1 MDTSFFIKKPRDGQ
15 DAADLYK
22 KLSRF
27 YSAHSGEN
35 EEACREN
42 EYRVVPA
49 EVFGLTDDEQAV
61 KIPFYDGFVLSEVQH
76 TSIILSAVTSISEW
90 YVQILNK
97 KRAGLADCVIHGDL
111 HLSNIIV
118 QPSSKRIILIDALS
132 KPVEAGFVCVDL
144 LTLATSIQIHSFSEP
159 ERSDELCSYLFAHV
173 QNQSNFRFRF
183 SPVLLAWL
191 HLQYRFIVSKKTFR
205 EKKAA
210 SKALFRSLKIWL
222 RSLKS

>member
-76 TSIILSAVTSISEW
+76 TSIILSAITSISEW

-111 HLSNIIV
+111 HLSNIII
-118 QPSSKRIILIDALS
+118 QTSSKRAILIDALS
-132 KPVEAGFVCVDL
+132 KPLEIGFICVDL
-144 LTLATSIQIHSFSEP
+144 LTFATSIKLHPAIYSEL
-159 ERSDELCSYLFAHV
+159 SDEICANLFKKV
-173 QNQSNFRFRF
+173 QNQTDIEFR
-183 SPVLLAWL
+183 PGQLLLAWI
-191 HLQYRFIVSKKTFR
+191 HLQLRFISSNENVSIKLS
-205 EKKAA
+205 A
-210 SKALFRSLKIWL
+210 SSALFKSLKIWL
-222 RSLKS
+222 RNL